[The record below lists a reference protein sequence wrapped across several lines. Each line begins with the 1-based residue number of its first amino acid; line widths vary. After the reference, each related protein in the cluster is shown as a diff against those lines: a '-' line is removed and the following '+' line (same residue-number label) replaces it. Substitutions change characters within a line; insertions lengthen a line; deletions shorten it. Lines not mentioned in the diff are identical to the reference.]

1 MNLQDCLPPDLRGPA
16 TSITRIAAGLSGAGV
31 HRVEVD
37 GRAFVLKVASDT
49 ENADDWRSTLQIQRL
64 AASAELAPRIVHV
77 DEGRGA
83 VLSEFVADRSFVT
96 LYRDPLTH
104 DAAVDE
110 LGRTVRRI
118 HMLPIPPDAR
128 ARDPLAFLAQLRLS
142 LQGLPLPDFARRAID
157 RAQAEVPP
165 PRDRPRVLAH
175 NDLNPT
181 NFIYD
186 GEKLLLLDWATAGAN
201 DPLYDLAVVAVFLRM
216 DQANSLRLL
225 SAYDNDQPV
234 AQLPARFAYQRR
246 VVAALA
252 GTAQLFIARQ
262 LEHPGASAA
271 DTFESV
277 LPLGEIYQRLASGA
291 LRLGTPEAQWA
302 FGLSLLKE
310 SLAL

>member
-37 GRAFVLKVASDT
+37 GRAFVLKVAGDT
-49 ENADDWRSTLQIQRL
+49 ENADDWRSTLQIQQL

-77 DEGRGA
+77 DEGRRA

-118 HMLPIPPDAR
+118 HMLPFPPDAR

-186 GEKLLLLDWATAGAN
+186 GEKILLLDWATAGAN

-246 VVAALA
+246 VVAALG

-262 LEHPGASAA
+262 LEHPGASEA

-277 LPLGEIYQRLASGA
+277 LPLGEFYQRLASGA